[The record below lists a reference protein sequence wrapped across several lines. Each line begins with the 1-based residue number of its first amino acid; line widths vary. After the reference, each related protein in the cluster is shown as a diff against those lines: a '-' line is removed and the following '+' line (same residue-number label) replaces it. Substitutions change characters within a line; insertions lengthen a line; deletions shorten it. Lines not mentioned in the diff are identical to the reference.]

1 MFGYSM
7 HQAQSIMIKGM
18 RIVGV
23 VYETSHE
30 RERAREQARKKKHI
44 KRKSTKLYN
53 ILPVV
58 DVTDVVVVVVLVT
71 EVVVTVVVVM
81 EVVVVVTIDGERMG
95 VG

>member
-23 VYETSHE
+23 VYE